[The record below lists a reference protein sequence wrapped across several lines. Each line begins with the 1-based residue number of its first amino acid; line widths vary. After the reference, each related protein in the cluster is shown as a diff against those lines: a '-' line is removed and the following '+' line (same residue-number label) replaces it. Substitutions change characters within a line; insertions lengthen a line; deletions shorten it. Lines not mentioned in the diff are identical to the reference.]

1 MSKVYTEKTALEL
14 LYQGRTL
21 QRVPFEQHM
30 VEQFNSVCD
39 ELELQP
45 ICSTVDHGTQF
56 QIPEHYRELDVETY
70 IRARIMDDL
79 DGAATARVEQELELY
94 RARNLYPVLQT
105 LIYIVDTMRKNG
117 IVWGVG
123 RGSSVA
129 SYCLYLIGVHS
140 IDSIKYDLDIQEFFK
155 QR

>member
-1 MSKVYTEKTALEL
+1 MSKVYTEETALEL

-45 ICSTVDHGTQF
+45 ISTTVDHGTQF

>member
-1 MSKVYTEKTALEL
+1 
-14 LYQGRTL
+14 
-21 QRVPFEQHM
+21 M

-45 ICSTVDHGTQF
+45 ISTTVDHGTQF